1 MTRATVA
8 VAAALL
14 GVTGVTAAAV
24 RVAGLDED
32 ARGFLRFT
40 FAGTDAS
47 ALQLAM
53 HNARIAGASLLAAAA
68 VPQLKRSRVVVDV
81 VIGSVLVGNAVAV
94 GVALGAYGSRAATA
108 VALHGPL
115 ELAALSLG
123 GGALITAHRRRL
135 PAAVLTRVGAACAAL
150 LVTAGALE
158 ASVQIGGPR

>member
-1 MTRATVA
+1 MTRATLA

-14 GVTGVTAAAV
+14 GVTGVTAAAI
-24 RVAGLDED
+24 RVAGLEED

-40 FAGTDAS
+40 FTGTDAS

-53 HNARIAGASLLAAAA
+53 HNARIAAASLVAA
-68 VPQLKRSRVVVDV
+68 VAMPQLKRSRVVVDV
-81 VIGSVLVGNAVAV
+81 VVGVVLVGNAVAV

-108 VALHGPL
+108 LALHAPL

-135 PAAVLTRVGAACAAL
+135 PAAVLIRVATACIAL
-150 LVTAGALE
+150 LITGGVIE
-158 ASVQIGGPR
+158 ASVQIGGLR